1 MKYDCIVIG
10 QGVSGFSAAMSLARQ
25 KKKVAIVTQSVG
37 ASAVSSGAWDYGPIP
52 ALGTHSYSELR
63 ASLSWRKI
71 YRGLMMGA
79 TLEQNRTLLE
89 QDRCSFEQDSIAL
102 PAAIEESTVELQEIL
117 GSEINLQFRLGN
129 AFCLPTSFGT
139 WKKTFGA
146 QEIHCALDLGR
157 LEGKRALLV
166 SGIGWRL
173 RSELIAKKL
182 EVGAKT
188 LGVTVS
194 IAPLVLEDFNLEKDC
209 PLPHVATRL
218 SNDKDLREKLKE
230 SLHEKLKS
238 NTCDVLLFPPL
249 FLDLSFAAD
258 LKQSLAI
265 PMGECLSTVEPVAG
279 FRLCS
284 GIRNALAKA
293 GLVSYR
299 ALRVSANT
307 HGSRIDT
314 LSCRLAPHGEPIE
327 LRADRFILATG
338 KFFGGGIHLGYQ
350 NITETVL
357 RLPLFFQAGNPP
369 VSRRSELPWTEREF
383 EETQPWAKVGLWLDH
398 DFRPLE
404 KTRAP
409 VYENLF
415 ACGSIIGGIDYAK
428 EGVGIGFM
436 AYTGR
441 MSGLKAA

>member
-10 QGVSGFSAAMSLARQ
+10 QGVSGFSAAMNLARRQ
-25 KKKVAIVTQSVG
+25 KKVAIVTQSVG

-52 ALGTHSYSELR
+52 ARGNHSYSELR
-63 ASLSWRKI
+63 ASTSWRKI
-71 YRGLMMGA
+71 YRGLLMGI
-79 TLEQNRTLLE
+79 TLEQNGLPLE
-89 QDRCSFEQDSIAL
+89 RDRIAL
-102 PAAIEESTVELQEIL
+102 PAEIEESTVELQEIL

-146 QEIHCALDLGR
+146 QAIHCALDLEQ
-157 LEGKRALLV
+157 LEGKRALFV
-166 SGIGWRL
+166 SGKGWRL
-173 RSELIAKKL
+173 RPDLIAKKL
-182 EVGAKT
+182 QVGAKAS
-188 LGVTVS
+188 GVTVS
-194 IAPLVLEDFNLEKDC
+194 IAPLVLDDFNLGEDC

-218 SNDKDLREKLKE
+218 SNDKELRVRFREN
-230 SLHEKLKS
+230 LHEKLKS

-284 GIRNALAKA
+284 GIKNALAKA

-299 ALRVSANT
+299 VERVEAKILK
-307 HGSRIDT
+307 GRIDT
-314 LSCRLAPHGEPIE
+314 LSCQLAPHGEPIE
-327 LRADRFILATG
+327 LLADRFILATG
-338 KFFGGGIHLGYQ
+338 KLFGGGIHLGYQ

-357 RLPLFFQAGNPP
+357 RLPLFFQTGKPS

-383 EETQPWAKVGLWLDH
+383 EEEQPWAKVGLWLDH

-404 KTRAP
+404 ETQAP

-415 ACGSIIGGIDYAK
+415 ACGSIIGGIDWAK

-441 MSGLKAA
+441 MSGLKAL